1 MKQMDKKMSL
11 GIKSKMIAG
20 MVAISMIAG
29 AAYAQGRDPAYQAAR
44 TNGQIGEK
52 TDGYLGVIGTQ
63 TDSIRALTKKIN
75 ILRKQVYTKTAVSQG
90 ISVEKAAFL
99 GGCKNIVR
107 TVTGEKYQAPN
118 GSWQNRGSGQPTLD
132 SACP

>member
-1 MKQMDKKMSL
+1 MKQVDNKMSF
-11 GIKSKMIAG
+11 GIKSKILAG
-20 MVAISMIAG
+20 AVAVSMIAG

-63 TDSIRALTKKIN
+63 SGSIEALTSKIN

-90 ISVEKAAFL
+90 ISIEKAAFL
-99 GGCKNIVR
+99 GGCKNIER
-107 TVTGEKYQAPN
+107 TSVGEKYQAPD
-118 GSWQNRGSGQPTLD
+118 GTWQDRGSEQPVLD